1 MLILQVIKP
10 MSPLIGT
17 QIVMFQLWLEFQD
30 NIYGR
35 GSQAY
40 RVAVSTL
47 KPVNVHA
54 RADILHAARL
64 HTVAFLPAF
73 CDCNHSGSLFA
84 DSVFLF
90 SHSPWSSP
98 GRGKKPSDNKQ

>member
-1 MLILQVIKP
+1 
-10 MSPLIGT
+10 
-17 QIVMFQLWLEFQD
+17 MFQLWLEFQD

-47 KPVNVHA
+47 KSVDVHA
-54 RADILHAARL
+54 RTDIFHPARL

-73 CDCNHSGSLFA
+73 RDCNYSGSLFD
-84 DSVFLF
+84 DSAFLF
-90 SHSPWSSP
+90 SDSFGSSL